1 MVGVDEQASPLT
13 RRLRW
18 ASRGNTCAA
27 DPTVLPKASA
37 SVTSDDNARRYGGAG
52 RSSDGARGAAAL
64 HVNQLTLTK
73 FSTAQSDSSNEA
85 TGPMT
90 PLRWRRTSRASL
102 KFRSPSELTA
112 ISQVPMKSVA
122 SEGAGVI
129 SPCSN
134 HREMCC
140 PTTRAR
146 SGGDVRRW
154 VARLQITERAS
165 ATRKSSRTEMARS
178 ALSRRS
184 NVFARSCSTSRES
197 SRPTMTLASRTTSRV
212 IIEGCTVRDCVP
224 AEMNDAA
231 GVPKVLP
238 CHRSKHSC
246 SGRGDHEI
254 AVVAVESGELLHEGA
269 QSLGYGCFV
278 RPRVHLGRIASLVVS
293 GGFGGLRAENG
304 GFLNPAPQEGTMAAP
319 RTSVRG
325 GAPWPPLPSRGA
337 PTSSPLSAAR
347 NPETEAPARYEET
360 TGDKR

>member
-1 MVGVDEQASPLT
+1 MMGVGEQVSPLT
-13 RRLRW
+13 RHLRW
-18 ASRGNTCAA
+18 ANRRNTCAA
-27 DPTVLPKASA
+27 HSTVLRNASA
-37 SVTSDDNARRYGGAG
+37 SVTSNDNARRYGGAG

-73 FSTAQSDSSNEA
+73 FSTAQSDSSNDA

-129 SPCSN
+129 SPRSN
-134 HREMCC
+134 HREICC
-140 PTTRAR
+140 PTRAR
-146 SGGDVRRW
+146 SGGEVRRW

-165 ATRKSSRTEMARS
+165 ATRKSSRTGMARS

-238 CHRSKHSC
+238 CHRSKHSF

-254 AVVAVESGELLHEGA
+254 AVVAVESRELLHEGA

-293 GGFGGLRAENG
+293 GGFGGSRVEKRRFG
-304 GFLNPAPQEGTMAAP
+304 GQWSPP
-319 RTSVRG
+319 G
-325 GAPWPPLPSRGA
+325 GSGREICVCP
-337 PTSSPLSAAR
+337 
-347 NPETEAPARYEET
+347 TEAPASYEET

>member
-73 FSTAQSDSSNEA
+73 FSTAQSDSSNDA

-112 ISQVPMKSVA
+112 ISQVSMKSVA

-140 PTTRAR
+140 LTRAR

-178 ALSRRS
+178 ASSRRS
-184 NVFARSCSTSRES
+184 NLFARSCSTSPES

-293 GGFGGLRAENG
+293 GGFGGSRAENG